1 MLCVGYRSVI
11 NLILNVCVAN
21 YALNSL
27 FLQRNYRFF
36 FMFVSSTTL
45 LCIYVF
51 AFCWVNLKRIMD
63 MHECKIGRALLKSP
77 ISGLLILYTFIAV
90 WFVGGLTSF
99 HLYLISTNQVSLFLS
114 NWSNSQSA
122 LHFMSI
128 DQAKLAYW
136 NLMKKKLFAD
146 YLWELPIPLWPE
158 NKSLQPWSDP
168 EFHRHL
174 IFKDPQLRKQF
185 QSKS

>member
-122 LHFMSI
+122 LQFMSI
-128 DQAKLAYW
+128 DQAKLPY
-136 NLMKKKLFAD
+136 
-146 YLWELPIPLWPE
+146 
-158 NKSLQPWSDP
+158 
-168 EFHRHL
+168 
-174 IFKDPQLRKQF
+174 
-185 QSKS
+185 